1 MDNTVYTEGII
12 DSLKTAIRYDVNSGI
27 DRPQPEYIDTALENL
42 KRRFQ
47 MINKFSRY
55 QAWTIVH
62 RKHVT
67 IYIPYKKM
75 HEQLPRIMESLK
87 LIRQELECL
96 GNNVSI
102 NKIYNMAEF
111 V

>member
-27 DRPQPEYIDTALENL
+27 DRPQSEYIDTALENL

-67 IYIPYKKM
+67 IHIPYKKM